1 MKSIVLAAT
10 ACVVAVPVLA
20 QNMPGAGSPVP
31 IAPTIESAAPS
42 PQSTVATTPLTP
54 STPSNMAGLSARHR
68 YRPPSPVELRVR
80 AANHAATL
88 EPATSGYL
96 NAVQV
101 YPYSDG
107 AIYHVFTAPGQV
119 TDIALQ
125 PGEIL
130 GAVAAGDTVRWVIGD
145 TTSGNGDGKR
155 THVLAKPFTAG
166 LATNVVIT
174 TDRRTYHLVLTSTTS
189 TAMAALSWTYPQDQF
204 IAFKAAVEQARAS
217 QPVAAGLQIDQLHF
231 DYTVTGD
238 QPAWRPLRV
247 FDDGRQT
254 FIEFPADLG
263 VGEAPP
269 LFLVDAKRTAQL
281 VNYRVQGRYYVV
293 DRLFDA
299 AELRLGLKH
308 QDIVRISRTGEADTR
323 RRAS

>member
-1 MKSIVLAAT
+1 MKLPLLATTILAAT
-10 ACVVAVPVLA
+10 PALADTPVATPPA
-20 QNMPGAGSPVP
+20 STPIGIAAASSPV
-31 IAPTIESAAPS
+31 
-42 PQSTVATTPLTP
+42 VTP
-54 STPSNMAGLSARHR
+54 SLPSIEHR
-68 YRPPSPVELRVR
+68 YRPPSASELHVR

-88 EPATSGYL
+88 EPAASGYL

-101 YPYSDG
+101 YPYAEG
-107 AIYHVFTAPGQV
+107 ALFHVFTAPGQV

-125 PGEIL
+125 PGETL

-145 TTSGNGDGKR
+145 TTSGSGGTRR
-155 THVLAKPFTAG
+155 THVLIKPFAAG

-174 TDRRTYHLVLTSTTS
+174 TDRRTYHLSLTSTGR
-189 TAMAALSWTYPQDQF
+189 TAMAALSWTYPQDAL
-204 IAFKAAVEQARAS
+204 IAYKAAVEQARAA
-217 QPVAAGLQIDQLHF
+217 QPVASGLSIDQLRF
-231 DYTVTGD
+231 DYTITGD
-238 QPAWRPLRV
+238 QPAWRPLRA

-254 FIEFPADLG
+254 FIEFPASLG

-269 LFLVDAKRTAQL
+269 LFLVDTKGTASL

-293 DRLFDA
+293 DRLFDT

-308 QDIVRISRTGEADTR
+308 QDIVRITRTGSADSR